1 MTQET
6 EAKQMS
12 ESERRGEEQAGEEE
26 RVEAGSQLPLWPTGQ
41 ERPAPES
48 EEQGT
53 AEQTPRH
60 FVASL
65 DSVRDRPLGRSRD
78 RQDEGAPE
86 AGEALWL
93 LKDLGVFVLFVLV
106 VALPAAFLGT
116 VGVFLALRE
125 AFGWESTVT
134 EAFTRTPLIVA
145 LQTGWEALW
154 LAFIYLTVT
163 VKYRQRFWEAMR
175 WRLGRH
181 RPRNWMAAG
190 AGLALAAQLYF
201 YISPTENDL
210 PIEELF
216 SSPGAGYA
224 LAVFGI
230 LVAPFVE
237 EVVFRGFVYPVFERK
252 WGLAAAVLLTATLF
266 AVIHASQ
273 LWGGWEEIAAIFV
286 VGVAFSYARGKTG
299 SLAPSYLMHVGY
311 NTALFVSLY
320 LSTDGFQTL
329 SG

>member
-1 MTQET
+1 
-6 EAKQMS
+6 MS
-12 ESERRGEEQAGEEE
+12 KSERRGKEQAGEEQ
-26 RVEAGSQLPLWPTGQ
+26 RDDAGSQLSLWPAAKG
-41 ERPAPES
+41 EPAPGIQEQRTTEQISRPFVPSPES
-48 EEQGT
+48 ARAAG
-53 AEQTPRH
+53 
-60 FVASL
+60 
-65 DSVRDRPLGRSRD
+65 
-78 RQDEGAPE
+78 QDPGAPDPV
-86 AGEALWL
+86 AAPWSLT
-93 LKDLGVFVLFVLV
+93 DLGAFVVFVVA
-106 VALPAAFLGT
+106 VALPVAFLGT
-116 VGVFLALRE
+116 AGVFLALRE
-125 AFGWESTVT
+125 LFGWESTVT

-145 LQTGWEALW
+145 MQTGWEALW
-154 LAFIYLTVT
+154 LGFIYFTAT
-163 VKYRQRFWEAMR
+163 VKYQRRFWEAVG

-201 YISPTENDL
+201 YISPTENEL
-210 PIEELF
+210 PIEQLF

-224 LAVFGI
+224 LAIFGI

-273 LWGGWEEIAAIFV
+273 LWGGWEEIAAIFI